1 MRKTSSFIR
10 IAVVTL
16 LTIVLQLIDLT
27 PALPPIAPSDAGT
40 TIQLRA
46 KSTILFTDSPDGTR
60 RSTKRLWVPYGG
72 QVGVYGRNTN
82 RRGATTLDLTVI
94 RDGRDITGQFWRK
107 LDPAGRYPVQDEQVV
122 NKRITNQTGL
132 GHHYWI
138 IATCDIR
145 TVGDC
150 DGTFTISS
158 WY

>member
-1 MRKTSSFIR
+1 MAVSSTAKSSPRPNGLRISPESPSRKERALRKTSSFIR

-72 QVGVYGRNTN
+72 
-82 RRGATTLDLTVI
+82 
-94 RDGRDITGQFWRK
+94 
-107 LDPAGRYPVQDEQVV
+107 
-122 NKRITNQTGL
+122 
-132 GHHYWI
+132 
-138 IATCDIR
+138 
-145 TVGDC
+145 
-150 DGTFTISS
+150 
-158 WY
+158 